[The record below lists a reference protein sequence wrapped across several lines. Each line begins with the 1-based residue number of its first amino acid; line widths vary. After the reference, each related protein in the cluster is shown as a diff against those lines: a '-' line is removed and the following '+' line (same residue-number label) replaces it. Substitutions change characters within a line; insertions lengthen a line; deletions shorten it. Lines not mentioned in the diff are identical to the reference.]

1 MSKIDLKA
9 ENRNKYYQRYFS
21 MFNSFLLLFK
31 LFFFILLLP
40 LPPAFCAGP
49 PDKLAE
55 AFYINGNQNRF
66 SGLRKYYPEPRD
78 VFSIISNKSFAI
90 NL

>member
-31 LFFFILLLP
+31 LFFFILLLSF
-40 LPPAFCAGP
+40 LHSAAFVSSSCFLGRAARQAG
-49 PDKLAE
+49 
-55 AFYINGNQNRF
+55 GV
-66 SGLRKYYPEPRD
+66 SG
-78 VFSIISNKSFAI
+78 IM
-90 NL
+90 